1 MITAIVSDLHL
12 GTVSGAD
19 LARRADVRE
28 RLCAAVSEADRVVV
42 LGDLLEMRERRS
54 GEVLEAA
61 RPLLSAL
68 GEVTE
73 GKQLVIVPGNH
84 DHELVGPALDGARL
98 DGRAALATEM
108 TFGVGAGELSRRV
121 AALMPRTE
129 VSLAYPGLWLREDVW
144 ATHGHYLDM
153 HLTVPRVE
161 CVVASVL
168 ARFAASPQEGA
179 EITPEFYEAALS
191 PIYAF
196 AYSVVQG
203 SQGRAVTRGGN
214 LSRSVWRRTNPSERR
229 RSPSG
234 IALGL
239 AIPAAVGV
247 LNAMGLGPFRPDLS
261 ATELRRAGL
270 RAMGTVVES
279 LGVEAE
285 HVIFGHTHRAGP
297 LPGEAEGW
305 FLPGGTQ
312 LTNTGSWLHEEV
324 FVRDSGPSN
333 PYWPGRVAWLED
345 QGPPRLAGLLDDFAV
360 TELRGHSAHLV
371 KP

>member
-1 MITAIVSDLHL
+1 MVTAIVSDLHL
-12 GTVSGAD
+12 GTVSGTD

-54 GEVLEAA
+54 GEALGAA
-61 RPLLSAL
+61 KPFLSAL

-98 DGRAALATEM
+98 DGRATLATEM
-108 TFGVGAGELSRRV
+108 TFGVGHGELSRRV

-161 CVVASVL
+161 CVVASAL
-168 ARFAASPQEGA
+168 ARFTASPQEGA

-191 PIYAF
+191 PLYAF
-196 AYSVVQG
+196 AYSLVQG

-214 LSRSVWRRTNPSERR
+214 LSRSVWSATNPSGRR
-229 RSPSG
+229 RSPG
-234 IALGL
+234 GVALAL
-239 AIPAAVGV
+239 AIPAAVIA
-247 LNAMGLGPFRPDLS
+247 LNAMGLGPFRSDLS
-261 ATELRRAGL
+261 AVELRRAGL
-270 RAMGTVVES
+270 RAMGMVVES
-279 LGVEAE
+279 LGIEAE
-285 HVIFGHTHRAGP
+285 HAIFGHTHRAGP
-297 LPGEAEGW
+297 LPGESEGW
-305 FLPGGTQ
+305 FLPGGAQ
-312 LTNTGSWLHEEV
+312 LTNTGSWIHEGV
-324 FVRDSGPSN
+324 FLNDRGPSN
-333 PYWPGRVAWLED
+333 PYWPGRVTWLDD
-345 QGPPRLAGLLDDFAV
+345 QGPPRLIGVLDDLDV
-360 TELRGHSAHLV
+360 SDLSSSRRT
-371 KP
+371 P